1 MALGV
6 PSVGEAGKK
15 ADLEPW
21 SGTPPRDEFYW
32 LSEINKATFVTNTA
46 AGLLDRKSVGTWC
59 KAQERVIET
68 GNTPGNPRPKMY
80 VRYEPLLIKE
90 AGIEVTLIH
99 AGARPRTCMPRFSA
113 R

>member
-68 GNTPGNPRPKMY
+68 GNTPGIR
-80 VRYEPLLIKE
+80 
-90 AGIEVTLIH
+90 
-99 AGARPRTCMPRFSA
+99 ARRCMCATNRSLS
-113 R
+113 RRLGSR

>member
-59 KAQERVIET
+59 KAQER
-68 GNTPGNPRPKMY
+68 
-80 VRYEPLLIKE
+80 
-90 AGIEVTLIH
+90 
-99 AGARPRTCMPRFSA
+99 ARRCMCATNRSLS
-113 R
+113 RRLGSR